1 MLFGA
6 CLIVAWKHV
15 QNLKQTKK
23 KESFDEFP
31 TFFLNVLLLNK
42 KEVIKNEVNK
52 KVRKGMFGIGRR
64 IAGSVASRVV
74 SDQKFTQK
82 IAEKIVIG
90 IPPKFKFND
99 IEATA
104 QLQYVEKN
112 YAVISVKIHSIN
124 SLVLIGKQVDGIGKT
139 AFHLG
144 KVSTCETIFNW
155 LGQLG
160 VKKDVEYALST
171 SLKPIVEKKM
181 VDVMGEQMM
190 KKLQLSAGV
199 DSVVEVKHAK
209 DQPEYFYKFIKMLKD
224 PQAMDNDNDDQST
237 SKM

>member
-1 MLFGA
+1 MLPIIPILYMLFGA

-99 IEATA
+99 
-104 QLQYVEKN
+104 
-112 YAVISVKIHSIN
+112 SIF
-124 SLVLIGKQVDGIGKT
+124 K
-139 AFHLG
+139 
-144 KVSTCETIFNW
+144 
-155 LGQLG
+155 
-160 VKKDVEYALST
+160 LST
-171 SLKPIVEKKM
+171 HILTGFISLWK
-181 VDVMGEQMM
+181 
-190 KKLQLSAGV
+190 
-199 DSVVEVKHAK
+199 
-209 DQPEYFYKFIKMLKD
+209 
-224 PQAMDNDNDDQST
+224 
-237 SKM
+237 